1 MLTRR
6 TNVLLEEEDYLT
18 LAYLSRQED
27 KTIGELIRSAVAKT
41 YKSKAGAGSAGKS
54 LKSSIQNG
62 WGLLVNPKKSLDY
75 KALIEYDR
83 KF

>member
-41 YKSKAGAGSAGKS
+41 YKSKAGVGSAEKS
-54 LKSSIQNG
+54 LKSSIQSG
-62 WGLLVNPKKSLDY
+62 WGLLVNPKKPIDY
-75 KALIEYDR
+75 KALIEYGR
-83 KF
+83 KY

>member
-18 LAYLSRQED
+18 LVYLSRRED
-27 KTIGELIRSAVAKT
+27 KTIGELIRSAIVKT
-41 YKSKAGAGSAGKS
+41 YKSKVGDSGMGKS

-62 WGLLVNPKKSLDY
+62 WRLLVNPKKPLAY
-75 KALIEYDR
+75 KAL
-83 KF
+83 